1 MDKSTHQIRCKQW
14 MTIINNCLASGIT
27 KKPGAKKTASQ
38 KNRFITGSGYSV
50 AKLTLS
56 RNIYGKSCVLYTSK
70 TDGITV
76 SSDAESSRLI
86 FRAIHPPLAER

>member
-1 MDKSTHQIRCKQW
+1 MDKSTHQICCKQW

-56 RNIYGKSCVLYTSK
+56 RNVYGKSCVSYTIVYKQNRRNNSFIRCGK
-70 TDGITV
+70 FAAHI
-76 SSDAESSRLI
+76 
-86 FRAIHPPLAER
+86 